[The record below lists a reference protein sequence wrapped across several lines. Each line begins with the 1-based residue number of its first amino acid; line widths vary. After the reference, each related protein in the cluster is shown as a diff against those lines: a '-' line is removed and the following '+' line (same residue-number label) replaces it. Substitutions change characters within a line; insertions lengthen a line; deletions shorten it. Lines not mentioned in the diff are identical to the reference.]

1 MSKLLYII
9 FIIQFY
15 VISGQVFT
23 TDRRYSPSPYSAEIK
38 DSTELVVLYDIS
50 FATGSTKKVNSQAF
64 LQIGSKFSKFLDA
77 NTLRRD
83 SLLEKYSKLKSL
95 GGSEL
100 NELGKL
106 KIIYNNN
113 ILKDLLSKRIFY
125 QGKVSKNSYQ
135 YDESFPAQ
143 NWILSNDNKIIL
155 GYHCKSAKLMFRGRN
170 YVAWYTVEIPKND
183 GPANFSGL
191 PGLILKISDDK
202 GEYEFSAIA
211 IEKRKMNIY
220 WRNEKSI
227 IPISRDDFRK
237 IQRNYFENP
246 GFFLSGKAYDANGK
260 EIVPKLPSK
269 PYNPM
274 ELK

>member
-1 MSKLLYII
+1 MSKLFYII
-9 FIIQFY
+9 FLIQFY
-15 VISGQVFT
+15 VISGQVVT

-38 DSTELVVLYDIS
+38 DTTELVVLYDIS
-50 FATGSTKKVNSQAF
+50 FATGSTNKVNSQAF
-64 LQIGSKFSKFLDA
+64 LQIGSKFSKFLDI
-77 NTLRRD
+77 NTIRRD
-83 SLLEKYSKLKSL
+83 FLLEKYSKLKSL

-100 NELGKL
+100 NALGKL
-106 KIIYNNN
+106 NIIYNKN
-113 ILKDLLSKRIFY
+113 ILKDILSKKIFY
-125 QGKVSKNSYQ
+125 QEKVSKISYQ

-143 NWILSNDNKIIL
+143 NWILINDNKTIL
-155 GYHCKSAKLMFRGRN
+155 GYQCKSAKLMFRGRN
-170 YVAWYTVEIPKND
+170 YLAWYTVEIPKND

-227 IPISRDDFRK
+227 IPISRNDFRK

-246 GFFLSGKAYDANGK
+246 GFFLSGKAYDADGK

-269 PYNPM
+269 SYNPL
-274 ELK
+274 ELE